1 MRKRVVKMVPGLVY
15 SSADG
20 EGLGGGM
27 KDAVDVMVD
36 GMLRRVAEQRPRW
49 RTTT

>member
-1 MRKRVVKMVPGLVY
+1 VVKMIPGLVY
-15 SSADG
+15 SAAG
-20 EGLGGGM
+20 VEGIGGGM

-49 RTTT
+49 RTT